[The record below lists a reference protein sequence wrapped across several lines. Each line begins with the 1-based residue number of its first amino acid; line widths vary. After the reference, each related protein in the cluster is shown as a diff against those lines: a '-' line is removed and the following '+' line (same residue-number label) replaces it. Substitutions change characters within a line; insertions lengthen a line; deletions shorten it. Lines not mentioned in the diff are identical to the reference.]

1 MPQIV
6 NTGGFLDLLNTMS
19 RKFLNT
25 TLIALFGLCA
35 SASAQTSPRPS
46 VVTGDVVT
54 VSESKIVLN
63 TKDGGIEAVI
73 SAATEF
79 KRVPPENPVLKAAV
93 ASQLSDISEGDKLMV
108 TGVFGDDKKVL
119 PARAVYLMSKSDI
132 ALKNAKETERWATR
146 GISGRVASVNP
157 STNQVTIEVRG
168 LMNSTSVVVT
178 PKSDAIFKRYK
189 QDSVKYS
196 EAVESSI
203 VDVKPGDMFRA
214 VGDRGTDGTSFAAEE
229 ILTGAFQTVAGTVK
243 SVDAEKGEV
252 IVTQAGTT
260 TDLTIAIS
268 PNSAVKRFPEEM
280 AMRLAGGMLGGGAPG
295 QGGTRPAGGNPAG
308 GGQRPAGGA
317 PGQGQGAPGGPG
329 RTSMGGGARGGIDDM
344 FERFPTIAVSDLK
357 PGDVI
362 AVSSSKNGNA
372 QRMNAIKILAGVEPF
387 LRVAQMQA
395 AAGAAG
401 GQRGR
406 QVEFS
411 IPGLDGFDN

>member
-1 MPQIV
+1 MFRK
-6 NTGGFLDLLNTMS
+6 TLNTA
-19 RKFLNT
+19 
-25 TLIALFGLCA
+25 LITFFGLLLTVNG
-35 SASAQTSPRPS
+35 QTSPRPS
-46 VVTGDVVT
+46 VVTGDVVS
-54 VSESKIVLN
+54 VSESKIVLK
-63 TKDGGIEAVI
+63 TKDGDVEAVI
-73 SAATEF
+73 SASTDF

-93 ASQLSDISEGDKLMV
+93 PSQLSDISEGDKLLI

-132 ALKNAKETERWATR
+132 AQKNAKETERWATR

-157 STNQVTIEVRG
+157 STNEVTIEVRG

-178 PKSDAIFKRYK
+178 PKGDAIFKRYK
-189 QDSVKYS
+189 PDSVRYS

-203 VDVKPGDMFRA
+203 IDIKPGDMLRA
-214 VGDRGTDGTSFAAEE
+214 VGDRGAEGASFAAEE
-229 ILTGAFQTVAGTVK
+229 ILTGAFQTIAGTVK

-260 TDLTIAIS
+260 TDLTIAIT

-280 AMRLAGGMLGGGAPG
+280 AMRLAGGMFPGGAPG
-295 QGGTRPAGGNPAG
+295 QGGARPAGGNPAGGQAG

-317 PGQGQGAPGGPG
+317 PAQGQGGPG
-329 RTSMGGGARGGIDDM
+329 RMMGGGARGGIDDM
-344 FERFPTIAVSDLK
+344 FERFPTIAITDLK
-357 PGDVI
+357 PGDVV

-372 QRMNAIKILAGVEPF
+372 QRVNAIKLLAGVEPF

-395 AAGAAG
+395 AAASA
-401 GQRGR
+401 GQRGG
-406 QVEFS
+406 QVQFS

>member
-1 MPQIV
+1 MFRK
-6 NTGGFLDLLNTMS
+6 TLNTA
-19 RKFLNT
+19 
-25 TLIALFGLCA
+25 LITFFGLLLTVNG
-35 SASAQTSPRPS
+35 QTSPRPS
-46 VVTGDVVT
+46 VVTGDVVS
-54 VSESKIVLN
+54 VSESKIVLK
-63 TKDGGIEAVI
+63 TKDGDVEAVI
-73 SAATEF
+73 SASTDF

-93 ASQLSDISEGDKLMV
+93 ASQLSDISEGDKLLI

-132 ALKNAKETERWATR
+132 AQKNAKETERWATR

-157 STNQVTIEVRG
+157 STNEVTIEVRG

-178 PKSDAIFKRYK
+178 PKGDAIFKRYK
-189 QDSVKYS
+189 PDSVRYS

-203 VDVKPGDMFRA
+203 IDIKPGDMLRA
-214 VGDRGTDGTSFAAEE
+214 VGDRGAEGATFAAEE

-260 TDLTIAIS
+260 TDLTIAIT

-280 AMRLAGGMLGGGAPG
+280 AMRLAGGMFPGGTLG
-295 QGGTRPAGGNPAG
+295 QGGARPAGGNPAGGQAG

-317 PGQGQGAPGGPG
+317 PAQGQGGPG
-329 RTSMGGGARGGIDDM
+329 RMMGGGARGGIDDM
-344 FERFPTIAVSDLK
+344 FERFPTIAITDLK
-357 PGDVI
+357 PGDVV

-372 QRMNAIKILAGVEPF
+372 QRVNAIKLLAGVEPF

-395 AAGAAG
+395 AAASA
-401 GQRGR
+401 GQRGG
-406 QVEFS
+406 QVQFS

>member
-1 MPQIV
+1 MLRK
-6 NTGGFLDLLNTMS
+6 TLNAA
-19 RKFLNT
+19 
-25 TLIALFGLCA
+25 LISVFGLA
-35 SASAQTSPRPS
+35 VAISGQTSPKPS
-46 VVTGDVVT
+46 VVTGDVVSI
-54 VSESKIVLN
+54 SESKIVIK
-63 TKDGGIEAVI
+63 TKDGDVDAVI
-73 SAATEF
+73 SSSTSF
-79 KRVPPENPVLKAAV
+79 RRVPPENPVLKAAV
-93 ASQLSDISEGDKLMV
+93 DSQLSDISEGDKLLV

-132 ALKNAKETERWATR
+132 AQKNAQETARWATR

-157 STNQVTIEVRG
+157 STNQVTVEVRG
-168 LMNSTSVVVT
+168 LMNSTSVVIT
-178 PKSDAIFKRYK
+178 PKGDAIFKRYR

-203 VDVKPGDMFRA
+203 VDIKPGDMLRA
-214 VGDRGTDGTSFAAEE
+214 VGDRGAEGTTFAAEE

-252 IVTQAGTT
+252 IVTQAGTE
-260 TDLTIAIS
+260 TDLTIAVT
-268 PNSAVKRFPEEM
+268 PNSTVKRFPEEM
-280 AMRLAGGMLGGGAPG
+280 ATRLAGGMFPGGAPG
-295 QGGTRPAGGNPAG
+295 QGGARPAGGQPTQGG

-317 PGQGQGAPGGPG
+317 PGQGQGGPGGPG
-329 RTSMGGGARGGIDDM
+329 RSPMGGARGGIDDM
-344 FERFPTIAVSDLK
+344 FERFPTITIAELK

-372 QRMNAIKILAGVEPF
+372 QRVNAIKLLAGVEPF

-395 AAGAAG
+395 AAAARG
-401 GQRGR
+401 GQGGR

>member
-1 MPQIV
+1 MFRK
-6 NTGGFLDLLNTMS
+6 TLNTA
-19 RKFLNT
+19 
-25 TLIALFGLCA
+25 LITFFGLLLTVNG
-35 SASAQTSPRPS
+35 QTSPRPS
-46 VVTGDVVT
+46 VVTGDVVS
-54 VSESKIVLN
+54 VSESKIVLK
-63 TKDGGIEAVI
+63 TKDGDVEAVI
-73 SAATEF
+73 SASTDF

-93 ASQLSDISEGDKLMV
+93 ASQLSDISEGDKLLI

-132 ALKNAKETERWATR
+132 AQKNAKETERWATR

-157 STNQVTIEVRG
+157 STNEVTIEVRG

-178 PKSDAIFKRYK
+178 PKGDAIFKRYK

-203 VDVKPGDMFRA
+203 IDIKPGDMLRA
-214 VGDRGTDGTSFAAEE
+214 VGDRGAEGTTFTAEE

-260 TDLTIAIS
+260 TDLTIAIT

-280 AMRLAGGMLGGGAPG
+280 AMRLAGGMFPGGAPG
-295 QGGTRPAGGNPAG
+295 QGGARPAGGNPAG
-308 GGQRPAGGA
+308 GQAAGGQRPAGGA
-317 PGQGQGAPGGPG
+317 PAQGQGGPG
-329 RTSMGGGARGGIDDM
+329 RMMGGGARGGIDDM
-344 FERFPTIAVSDLK
+344 FERFPTIAITDLK
-357 PGDVI
+357 PGDVV

-372 QRMNAIKILAGVEPF
+372 QRVNAIKLLAGVEPF

-395 AAGAAG
+395 AAASA
-401 GQRGR
+401 GQRGG
-406 QVEFS
+406 QVQFS